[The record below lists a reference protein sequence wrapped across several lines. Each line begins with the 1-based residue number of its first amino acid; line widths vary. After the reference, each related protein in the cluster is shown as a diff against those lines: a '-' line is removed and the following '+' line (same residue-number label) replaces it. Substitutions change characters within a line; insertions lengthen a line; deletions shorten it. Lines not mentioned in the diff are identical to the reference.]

1 MSNVIENKYSK
12 EWKEYLV
19 QMLKLYAK
27 TLEENAEEIIG
38 DYSFTGDLS
47 IMFTLPTDQ
56 RSSALPSIS
65 VSKDYF
71 PSYRAFGEIYGK
83 FRDERL
89 KCVKKEK
96 NEANEKDSLNG
107 NAINHCKTN
116 LKGE

>member
-1 MSNVIENKYSK
+1 MSKVIENKYSK

-56 RSSALPSIS
+56 RSPALPSIS

-71 PSYRAFGEIYGK
+71 PSYRAFGDIYNK
-83 FRDERL
+83 FRDEKL
-89 KCVKKEK
+89 KHIEKEK

-107 NAINHCKTN
+107 NVINYCKTN
-116 LKGE
+116 LKEI

>member
-1 MSNVIENKYSK
+1 MSKVIENKYSK

-19 QMLKLYAK
+19 QTLKLYAK

-56 RSSALPSIS
+56 RSPALPSIS

-71 PSYRAFGEIYGK
+71 PNYSAFGEIHEK
-83 FRDERL
+83 FETERR
-89 KCVKKEK
+89 
-96 NEANEKDSLNG
+96 
-107 NAINHCKTN
+107 NAIKQEGA
-116 LKGE
+116 KK

>member
-1 MSNVIENKYSK
+1 MSKVIENKYSK

-56 RSSALPSIS
+56 RSPTLPSIS

-71 PSYRAFGEIYGK
+71 PNYNAFGEIHEK
-83 FRDERL
+83 FETERRNVI
-89 KCVKKEK
+89 KQNVIKQKETKK
-96 NEANEKDSLNG
+96 
-107 NAINHCKTN
+107 
-116 LKGE
+116 

>member
-1 MSNVIENKYSK
+1 MSKVIENKYSK

-47 IMFTLPTDQ
+47 IMFTLPTDR
-56 RSSALPSIS
+56 RSPDLPSIS

-71 PSYRAFGEIYGK
+71 PNYDVFYETYDK
-83 FRDERL
+83 FATDFR
-89 KCVKKEK
+89 
-96 NEANEKDSLNG
+96 
-107 NAINHCKTN
+107 NAIKQEEA
-116 LKGE
+116 KK

>member
-1 MSNVIENKYSK
+1 MSKIIENKYSK

-56 RSSALPSIS
+56 RSPAVPSIS

-71 PSYRAFGEIYGK
+71 PSYSAFGEIHEK
-83 FRDERL
+83 FETERR
-89 KCVKKEK
+89 KAYKEEQ
-96 NEANEKDSLNG
+96 NE
-107 NAINHCKTN
+107 
-116 LKGE
+116 

>member
-1 MSNVIENKYSK
+1 MIKYSK

-47 IMFTLPTDQ
+47 IMFTLPTDK
-56 RSSALPSIS
+56 RSSELPSIS

-71 PSYRAFGEIYGK
+71 PNYEKMSSIYDTFAEECKKSY
-83 FRDERL
+83 
-89 KCVKKEK
+89 
-96 NEANEKDSLNG
+96 
-107 NAINHCKTN
+107 
-116 LKGE
+116 

>member
-1 MSNVIENKYSK
+1 MSKTIENKYSK

-47 IMFTLPTDQ
+47 IMFILPTDQ
-56 RSSALPSIS
+56 RSPALPSIS

-71 PSYRAFGEIYGK
+71 PNYTAFGEIHEK
-83 FRDERL
+83 FETERR
-89 KCVKKEK
+89 
-96 NEANEKDSLNG
+96 
-107 NAINHCKTN
+107 KTIKQEEQN
-116 LKGE
+116 K

>member
-1 MSNVIENKYSK
+1 MSKVIENNYSK

-56 RSSALPSIS
+56 RSPGLPSIS

-71 PSYRAFGEIYGK
+71 PSYRAFGEIHEK
-83 FRDERL
+83 FENERR
-89 KCVKKEK
+89 KAAKQEEQNK
-96 NEANEKDSLNG
+96 
-107 NAINHCKTN
+107 
-116 LKGE
+116 